1 MDFADDLCLAAELL
15 ELLVPVLE
23 VMATEAVSFGLEVYC
38 QKQWIRLWTY
48 IHHSSW
54 TSQGGRGLY
63 VPCCSY
69 ALIISQQPRHSLKWS
84 TYPYRH
90 ARPRQA
96 VLEITNFKIS
106 EDEIILHVVPIFLY
120 GSECWA
126 IIIKS
131 VCLVILHLWM
141 MLLMQGDSLEA
152 LGYEWH
158 YSLQVVQARNQ
169 SLCSSI
175 QLFGI
180 LPFCVITQVNTA
192 KVCKQLSDSYHWP
205 NHTQTKL
212 QLCSWQIL

>member
-48 IHHSSW
+48 IYHSSW

-69 ALIISQQPRHSLKWS
+69 ALIISQQPRRSLKWS

-106 EDEIILHVVPIFLY
+106 LDEIILHVLPIFLY

-141 MLLMQGDSLEA
+141 MLLMQRGFSGGSWLRVA
-152 LGYEWH
+152 LLTPSGA
-158 YSLQVVQARNQ
+158 SQKSVTV
-169 SLCSSI
+169 
-175 QLFGI
+175 LF
-180 LPFCVITQVNTA
+180 NTA
-192 KVCKQLSDSYHWP
+192 FRHFAI
-205 NHTQTKL
+205 
-212 QLCSWQIL
+212 LCNNASQHSQGM